1 MRDDLTKLGQSSP
14 NDPVALARR
23 DLTKPLPRRFYKAVG
38 IEARGDRFI
47 PTLDGRPVRTPAK
60 ANLALP
66 SCALAEAVA
75 AEWRAQAELID
86 PSTMPLTRLVNV
98 ALDGVAREPGA
109 IVAAIGKYG
118 DSDLLCYRAEGPERL
133 VKAQADAWDPI
144 LTASEARLGARFVCG
159 EGIVF
164 VEQPA
169 RTKQVVHAALEAV
182 QAQPFGHFG
191 LAALHVMTALTGSVL
206 IALAIAAGET
216 SVAEAWAAAHVDEDF
231 QIGLWG
237 EDPEASTRRARRFED
252 MAAAALLWRHVQL
265 GSA

>member
-1 MRDDLTKLGQSSP
+1 MHDDPTKLGQSSP

-38 IEARGDRFI
+38 VEARGDQFI
-47 PTLDGRPVRTPAK
+47 LALDGRPVRTPAK
-60 ANLALP
+60 TNLALP
-66 SCALAEAVA
+66 TRALAEAVA
-75 AEWRAQAELID
+75 AEWRVQVEFID

-98 ALDGVAREPGA
+98 ALDGVAREPNA
-109 IVAAIGKYG
+109 IVAEIAKYG
-118 DSDLLCYRAEGPERL
+118 NSDLLCYRADGPEKL
-133 VKAQADAWDPI
+133 LKAQAEAWDPI
-144 LTASEARLGARFVCG
+144 LAASEARLGARFVCG

-169 RTKQVVHAALEAV
+169 RTKEAVHAALAAV

-216 SVAEAWAAAHVDEDF
+216 SVETAWAAAHVDENF
-231 QIGLWG
+231 QMDLWG
-237 EDPEASTRRARRFED
+237 EDPEAMAKRARRFEE
-252 MAAAALLWRHVQL
+252 MAAAALLWRLVQL
-265 GSA
+265 GAA